1 MEASQKHRTQI
12 YDMLSALKQFFP
24 FVCVGLFISCC
35 LLFCLFFRRKRM
47 LCMVG

>member
-35 LLFCLFFRRKRM
+35 FFVCFLEGKG
-47 LCMVG
+47 CYAW